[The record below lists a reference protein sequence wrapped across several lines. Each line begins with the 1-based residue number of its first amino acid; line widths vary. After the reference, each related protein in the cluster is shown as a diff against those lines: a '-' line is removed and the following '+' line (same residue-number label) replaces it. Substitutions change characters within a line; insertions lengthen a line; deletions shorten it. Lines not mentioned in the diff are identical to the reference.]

1 MPLPKPTPLPPAS
14 LPPAWFRRRC
24 IDPFVDLLRA
34 GLSPG
39 RLAFAVALGVAF
51 GLVPTFGVTTLVS
64 LAVGLR
70 LRLNLAAMQLAA
82 HLMSTFQLLLL
93 VPLLRAG
100 AWLMGEGHKVA
111 HLSIRSLRHLIDHE
125 GWGAAGR
132 LLWRAQLGA
141 LLLWLLAAVPLV
153 IGLYFGLR
161 VLFRR
166 VLARQLSRPPAAP
179 APLS

>member
-1 MPLPKPTPLPPAS
+1 M
-14 LPPAWFRRRC
+14 RRRL
-24 IDPFVDLLRA
+24 ISPFLDLLRT
-34 GLSPG
+34 GLAPG
-39 RLAFAVALGVAF
+39 QLALTVALGVAF

-64 LAVGLR
+64 VGVALR

-82 HLMSTFQLLLL
+82 HLMSAFQLLLL

-100 AWLMGEGHKVA
+100 AHIMGEGHAVA
-111 HLSIRSLRHLIDHE
+111 HLTIRGLRRLIGQQ

-153 IGLYFGLR
+153 AVLYFVLR
-161 VLFRR
+161 AVFCR
-166 VLARQLSRPPAAP
+166 VLARQAP
-179 APLS
+179 ALAKS

>member
-1 MPLPKPTPLPPAS
+1 MPPAEPTPLPPV
-14 LPPAWFRRRC
+14 LPPHSWLRRRC
-24 IDPFVDLLRA
+24 IDPFLDLLRA

-51 GLVPTFGVTTLVS
+51 GLVPTFGITTLVT

-82 HLMSTFQLLLL
+82 HLMSAFQLLLL

-111 HLSIRSLRHLIDHE
+111 HLSIRSLRHLIAHD

-141 LLLWLLAAVPLV
+141 LLLWGLAAVPLV
-153 IGLYFGLR
+153 ISLYFGLR
-161 VLFRR
+161 ALFRR
-166 VLARQLSRPPAAP
+166 VLARQLAAPPAASP
-179 APLS
+179 R